1 MTRYPIPVTIITGFL
16 GSGKTTLLNNIIKK
30 HPDIRFA
37 VIENEFGEIGI
48 DSQLISGRLDGIFEL
63 ANGCICCSLSDDFYI
78 TLGRL
83 MDSEYSFDN
92 LIVETTGIAD
102 PLSVVR
108 IFLSNAE
115 IQEQFRIDSVI
126 CMADVTILEELIEEM
141 PEIRRQIAVSDIILL
156 NKADASSKAYIDAAA
171 EMLKKSNPAAE
182 IHTTAWADV
191 LQIQVIGTN
200 SYSARSIEKSV
211 SSMMIHSLKQSR
223 GVFSGT
229 QKKHNHSSDFVSEAF
244 VIKEPFDMDKFSLW
258 MKSFLYFNERTVLRA
273 KGIVRFKGYM
283 EKYIFHAVFGSYIL
297 EKGTISDN
305 EDQLTQLV
313 FIGRHLDREQIE
325 EGLNSLL

>member
-1 MTRYPIPVTIITGFL
+1 MASPTIPVTIITGFL

-30 HPDIRFA
+30 YSDTRFA

-63 ANGCICCSLSDDFYI
+63 ANGCICCSLNDDFYI
-78 TLGRL
+78 TLSKL
-83 MDSEYSFDN
+83 MDSDYSFDA

-115 IQEQFRIDSVI
+115 IQQQFRIDSVI

-156 NKADASSKAYIDAAA
+156 NKADLISKVYIDEAVSI
-171 EMLKKSNPAAE
+171 LKDSNPSAE
-182 IHTTAWADV
+182 IHTTAWADIS
-191 LQIQVIGTN
+191 QIQILGKEC
-200 SYSARSIEKSV
+200 YSAHSVEKSV
-211 SSMMIHSLKQSR
+211 KVMFPLTTHPSQKSMF
-223 GVFSGT
+223 GP
-229 QKKHNHSSDFVSEAF
+229 KKSHHHVTDFVSEAF
-244 VIKEPFDMDKFSLW
+244 IIDKPLDLEKFALW
-258 MKSFLYFNERTVLRA
+258 MKSFLFFNERIVLRA
-273 KGIVRFKGYM
+273 KGIVWFNNHT

-297 EKGTISDN
+297 EKGEEWHT
-305 EDQLTQLV
+305 DQPQTKLV